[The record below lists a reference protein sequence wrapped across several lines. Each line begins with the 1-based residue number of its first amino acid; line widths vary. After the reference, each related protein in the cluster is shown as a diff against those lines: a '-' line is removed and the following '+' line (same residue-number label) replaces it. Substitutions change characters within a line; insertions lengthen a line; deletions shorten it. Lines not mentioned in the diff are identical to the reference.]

1 MHTGDMGINLAGY
14 TPKVAQD
21 RRGLSG
27 LNHPAQVR
35 PAARLLRRVPCV
47 RSTLRAA
54 AFFCAQSRKRK
65 EYVWE

>member
-1 MHTGDMGINLAGY
+1 MHTGDLGINLAGY

-35 PAARLLRRVPCV
+35 PAAQAASAC
-47 RSTLRAA
+47 SLRAVDPSGGR
-54 AFFCAQSRKRK
+54 FFCAQSRKRK